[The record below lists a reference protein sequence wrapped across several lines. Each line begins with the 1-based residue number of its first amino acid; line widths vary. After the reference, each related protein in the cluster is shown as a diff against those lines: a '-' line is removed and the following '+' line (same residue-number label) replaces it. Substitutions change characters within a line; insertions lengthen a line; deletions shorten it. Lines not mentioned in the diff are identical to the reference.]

1 METLEQQ
8 FDSRVR
14 VFLGRT
20 GVSPTTFGM
29 KALGDPN
36 LVRQIDGGRS
46 PSLRTADRV
55 LAFVADYDLGSGGP
69 RTPPRGHRRRKP
81 SSRARRTRRSRAMT
95 GARLTAALE
104 CANDA
109 GGRCA
114 LWPSGDAHT
123 CYGVSHDTATSC
135 AFAAGSVSAAR
146 AALTGTGATPQSE
159 GLVRVRTQVC
169 FHTPAPVPLGVAP
182 DPINPYAGR
191 RFERRFEAADH
202 PFADRPGRLASR
214 ASPSKA
220 GVPPMG
226 SGHSP
231 SRQVLGRARPR

>member
-1 METLEQQ
+1 M
-8 FDSRVR
+8 S
-14 VFLGRT
+14 
-20 GVSPTTFGM
+20 
-29 KALGDPN
+29 
-36 LVRQIDGGRS
+36 
-46 PSLRTADRV
+46 
-55 LAFVADYDLGSGGP
+55 
-69 RTPPRGHRRRKP
+69 
-81 SSRARRTRRSRAMT
+81 

-114 LWPSGDAHT
+114 LWPSGDAHA

-169 FHTPAPVPLGVAP
+169 FHTPAPVPWGRSRS
-182 DPINPYAGR
+182 INPYAGR

-202 PFADRPGRLASR
+202 PFAGRPSGSR

-220 GVPPMG
+220 GVPPMARATAQAAKSGTRPSQVTDGLPELASREASG
-226 SGHSP
+226 SAGQGLGPAFGSSP
-231 SRQVLGRARPR
+231 SWAEQAAQRP